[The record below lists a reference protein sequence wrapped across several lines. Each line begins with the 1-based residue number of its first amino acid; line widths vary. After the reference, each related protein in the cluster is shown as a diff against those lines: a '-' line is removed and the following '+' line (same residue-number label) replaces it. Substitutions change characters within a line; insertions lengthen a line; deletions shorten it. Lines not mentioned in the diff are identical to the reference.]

1 MYKRKIREIFI
12 SRRNLINSKI
22 LEDSSIQIANQSLK
36 LKIWHFTNY
45 HIFFPIEKNNEVN
58 TKHIIQIIQGKDK
71 NVIVPKIKDNI
82 NLKNYL
88 LTDSTLFVKNSYG
101 ISEPQSGIEVNPIDF
116 DLIFIPLIAFDQMGY
131 RVGYGKGY
139 YDKMLSQCSKNALKV
154 GLSLFDPINKIQDI
168 STYDVRMDYCITPDQ
183 IYKFCGKTLL

>member
-36 LKIWHFTNY
+36 LEIWHFTNY
-45 HIFFPIEKNNEVN
+45 HIFFPIEKNKEVN

-71 NVIVPKIKDNI
+71 NVIVPKIKDNT

-101 ISEPQSGIEVNPIDF
+101 ISNLFAKS
-116 DLIFIPLIAFDQMGY
+116 LISFSVSSSTGSINNNFVLG
-131 RVGYGKGY
+131 
-139 YDKMLSQCSKNALKV
+139 N
-154 GLSLFDPINKIQDI
+154 SLV
-168 STYDVRMDYCITPDQ
+168 TRE
-183 IYKFCGKTLL
+183 

>member
-1 MYKRKIREIFI
+1 VYKRKVREIFI

-22 LEDSSIQIANQSLK
+22 LEDSSIQIAKQSLK
-36 LKIWHFTNY
+36 LEIWHFTNY
-45 HIFFPIEKNNEVN
+45 HIFFPIEKNKEVN

-71 NVIVPKIKDNI
+71 NVIVPKIKDNT

-139 YDKMLSQCSKNALKV
+139 YDKMLSQCSKKALKV
-154 GLSLFDPINKIQDI
+154 GLSLFDPINKIHDI
-168 STYDVRMDYCITPDQ
+168 STHDVKMDYCITPDQ
-183 IYKFCGKTLL
+183 IYKF